1 MSRAKPEPQ
10 SVLWLI
16 PTRASTP
23 AKAKIR
29 VKAKADARLA
39 TMAAKER
46 TLAKARVDAPLTNP
60 PKNGQNSVFLSSG
73 VLK

>member
-1 MSRAKPEPQ
+1 VSRARLERQ
-10 SVLWLI
+10 FVLLLT

-39 TMAAKER
+39 TMAAKAR
-46 TLAKARVDAPLTNP
+46 TLARARVDAPLTNR
-60 PKNGQNSVFLSSG
+60 PKNSQNSIFLSSG